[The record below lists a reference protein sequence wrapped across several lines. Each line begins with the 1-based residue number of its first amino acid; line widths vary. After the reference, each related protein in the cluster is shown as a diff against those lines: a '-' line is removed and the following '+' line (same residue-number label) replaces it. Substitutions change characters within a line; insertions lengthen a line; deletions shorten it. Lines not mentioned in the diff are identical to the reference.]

1 MLKIFNIFFIQLSI
15 LCLCYTFI
23 CADFTIGLYGV
34 HKTEDIIN
42 AKEAGFNCVHTYD
55 KSPEKIKE
63 LADVA
68 AKNEVKLV
76 IYPNKIIESNKYKEE
91 AKSYP
96 IKAWYLFDEPDVWNY
111 SRKDLISLN
120 KKTKEIYPDIQ
131 TTFVIGEGFTKVP
144 YYDIADILMVDW
156 YPVPHLPLESF
167 GENVALAKQG
177 LIMTGQ
183 EKKELWAVVQ
193 MFNWK
198 EFAQYRKDND
208 RIGRFPKKEEIR
220 FMSYDAIFN
229 GATGLFYFTYY
240 SNKKPLPEEKPK
252 EWAKVVEVIQEMS
265 FVGEIIDNGTEIDN
279 PIEPEYP
286 IKAKSFEYGG
296 IKYTFIINPTSK
308 RQKIPNL
315 FFEPKF
321 DVMYEKSTNMKK
333 LARKSTR
340 NFPPYKVFAFR
351 YE

>member
-1 MLKIFNIFFIQLSI
+1 MLKIFYKFSI
-15 LCLCYTFI
+15 LLLILCFFYI
-23 CADFTIGLYGV
+23 PAAAEFTIGLYGV
-34 HKTEDIIN
+34 GKAEDITS
-42 AKEAGFNCVHTYD
+42 AKEAGFNCVQTYN
-55 KSPEKIKE
+55 KNPEKIKE
-63 LADVA
+63 LAEA
-68 AKNEVKLV
+68 AIKNEIKLIV
-76 IYPNKIIESNKYKEE
+76 YPTKIIESNKYKEE

-111 SRKDLISLN
+111 SREDLISLN
-120 KKTKEIYPDIQ
+120 KKIKGIYPNIQ

-167 GENVALAKQG
+167 GENIALAKQG
-177 LIMTGQ
+177 LTMVG
-183 EKKELWAVVQ
+183 KENKPLWAVVQ
-193 MFNWK
+193 IFNWK
-198 EFAQYRKDND
+198 EYAQYRKDDD

-252 EWAKVVEVIQEMS
+252 DWAKVVEVIQEMS
-265 FVGEIIDNGTEIDN
+265 FVAEIIENGTEIKN
-279 PIEPEYP
+279 PIEIELPL
-286 IKAKSFEYGG
+286 KAKSFEYGG
-296 IKYTFIINPTSK
+296 IKYTFIINPTNK

-321 DVMYEKSTNMKK
+321 DVMYEKSTNLKK
-333 LARKSTR
+333 LTRKSKN
-340 NFPPYKVFAFR
+340 NFPPYKIFAFR

>member
-1 MLKIFNIFFIQLSI
+1 MPKFFNIIFIQLFI
-15 LCLCYTFI
+15 LSFCYNFSF
-23 CADFTIGLYGV
+23 CEFTIGLYGV
-34 HKTEDIIN
+34 KNSEDITN
-42 AKEAGFNCVHTYD
+42 AKEAGFNCVQTYD
-55 KSPEKIKE
+55 KSPGKIKE
-63 LADVA
+63 LADEA
-68 AKNEVKLV
+68 AKNGIKIVV
-76 IYPNKIIESNKYKEE
+76 YPTKIMESNKYRED

-96 IKAWYLFDEPDVWNY
+96 IKAWYLYDEPDVHNL
-111 SRKDLISLN
+111 SREKLISLN
-120 KKTKEIYPDIQ
+120 ETVKKIYPNFQ
-131 TTFVIGEGFTKVP
+131 TTFVIGEGFTIVP

-167 GENVALAKQG
+167 GENIALAKQG

-183 EKKELWAVVQ
+183 EKKDLLAVVQ

-198 EFAQYRKDND
+198 EYAQYRKDDD

-220 FMSYDAIFN
+220 FLSYDAIFN

-252 EWAKVVEVIQEMS
+252 DWAKVVEVIQEIS
-265 FVGEIIDNGTEIDN
+265 FVGEIIDNGKEIDN
-279 PIEPEYP
+279 PIEMEYP
-286 IKAKSFEYGG
+286 LKAKSFEYGG

-315 FFEPKF
+315 FFESKF
-321 DVMYEKSTNMKK
+321 DVIYEKNTNLKK
-333 LARKSTR
+333 MVRKSKN
-340 NFPPYKVFAFR
+340 NFPPYRIFAFR

>member
-1 MLKIFNIFFIQLSI
+1 MLKRLSIFFILPLFVCFFHS
-15 LCLCYTFI
+15 FSF
-23 CADFTIGLYGV
+23 AEFTIGLYGV
-34 HKTEDIIN
+34 KNTKDIIN
-42 AKEAGFNCVHTYD
+42 AKEAGFNCVQTYN
-55 KSPEKIKE
+55 KNPETIKE
-63 LADVA
+63 LAEEA
-68 AKNEVKLV
+68 EKNEIKLV
-76 IYPNKIIESNKYKEE
+76 VYPNKILENNKYKED

-111 SRKDLISLN
+111 SRENLISLN
-120 KKTKEIYPDIQ
+120 ETVKKTYPNIQ

-144 YYDIADILMVDW
+144 FYDIADILMVDW

-177 LIMTGQ
+177 LTMVGQ

-193 MFNWK
+193 IFNWK
-198 EFAQYRKDND
+198 EYAQYRKDDD

-220 FMSYDAIFN
+220 FMSYDALFN
-229 GATGLFYFTYY
+229 DATGLFYFTYY
-240 SNKKPLPEEKPK
+240 SNKKPLPEENPK
-252 EWAKVVEVIQEMS
+252 YWAKVVEVIQEMS
-265 FVGEIIDNGTEIDN
+265 FFAEIKDNGKEIDN
-279 PIEPEYP
+279 PVQIELPL
-286 IKAKSFEYGG
+286 KAKSFEYGG

-308 RQKIPNL
+308 KQKIPGL

-321 DVMYEKSTNMKK
+321 DVMYEKSTNLKK
-333 LARKSTR
+333 LAKKSKN

>member
-1 MLKIFNIFFIQLSI
+1 MLNFVNNIFIQLLIIS
-15 LCLCYTFI
+15 LSCSSVF
-23 CADFTIGLYGV
+23 AEFTLGLYGV
-34 HKTEDIIN
+34 KNPEDITKV
-42 AKEAGFNCVHTYD
+42 KEAGFNCIHTYN
-55 KSPEKIKE
+55 KNPENIKA
-63 LADVA
+63 LADEA
-68 AKNEVKLV
+68 AKNEIKLLV
-76 IYPNKIIESNKYKEE
+76 YPNKIIEDNKYKTD

-96 IKAWYLFDEPDVWNY
+96 VKAWYLYDEPDVHNL
-111 SRKDLISLN
+111 SREKLISLN
-120 KKTKEIYPDIQ
+120 ETAKKIYPDIQ
-131 TTFVIGEGFTKVP
+131 TAFVIGQGFTDVP

-177 LIMTGQ
+177 LTMVGK
-183 EKKELWAVVQ
+183 ENKELWAVVQ
-193 MFNWK
+193 LFDWK
-198 EFAQYRKDND
+198 EYAQYRKDSD

-252 EWAKVVEVIQEMS
+252 DWAKVVEVIQEMS
-265 FVGEIIDNGTEIDN
+265 FVGEIIDNGKEIANPLETE
-279 PIEPEYP
+279 EPVR
-286 IKAKSFEYGG
+286 AKSFEYGG
-296 IKYTFIINPTSK
+296 IKYTFLINPTSK

-315 FFEPKF
+315 FFDPKF
-321 DVMYEKSTNMKK
+321 DVMYEKNTNLKK
-333 LARKSTR
+333 IARKSSN